1 MAKYEFDKKKFEEWK
16 EAQRQS
22 AELQDKMNSSLSGYI
37 DGVKKLTQLQ
47 KNIQFIEQK
56 VTDLKKEQAKAEAD
70 LIENTKKL
78 NAATVAGD
86 AAEIKALKDKEK
98 ELKKILAAKK
108 ESVALTEHELGL
120 LKKQTAELEKQV
132 KNRTLI
138 LEEALG

>member
-98 ELKKILAAKK
+98 ELKKIL
-108 ESVALTEHELGL
+108 EVLTHH
-120 LKKQTAELEKQV
+120 
-132 KNRTLI
+132 
-138 LEEALG
+138 